1 MDGCFRRAGG
11 GGPLERG
18 LFAGHTISTVS
29 NPISAGVSGQE
40 NVLVLFAVG
49 ELQEP
54 VERNIAPSAQTMG
67 AMDDVRKDKGRERLE
82 GGPFAAGAIPPLY
95 QTLSVPA

>member
-1 MDGCFRRAGG
+1 MDGCFRRARGG
-11 GGPLERG
+11 GRLEGG

-40 NVLVLFAVG
+40 NVLVLFVMLDVG

-54 VERNIAPSAQTMG
+54 VERRHSAKRP
-67 AMDDVRKDKGRERLE
+67 DDRRDG
-82 GGPFAAGAIPPLY
+82 
-95 QTLSVPA
+95 